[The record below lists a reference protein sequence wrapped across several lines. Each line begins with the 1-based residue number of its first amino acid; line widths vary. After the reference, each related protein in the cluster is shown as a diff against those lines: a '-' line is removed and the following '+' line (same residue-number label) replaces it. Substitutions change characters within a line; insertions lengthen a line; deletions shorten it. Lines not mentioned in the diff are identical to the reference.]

1 MTKRSSKQ
9 EFITKAKNIHG
20 DLYDYSDFVYSNSK
34 TKSTILCKKHNLS
47 FEQKPNG
54 HLSGDG
60 CPRCSKT
67 QKLNKET
74 FVLKAREIH
83 KDLYDYSEFVKN
95 TK

>member
-54 HLSGDG
+54 HLSGDEIG
-60 CPRCSKT
+60 RASC
-67 QKLNKET
+67 
-74 FVLKAREIH
+74 RER
-83 KDLYDYSEFVKN
+83 V
-95 TK
+95 